1 MKTKF
6 TSGFTLIELL
16 VVIAIIGGLASL
28 LVPNFM
34 AARERARDTQ
44 RKSDLRQIQ
53 NALELYKN
61 DQPAPAYPL
70 DDAFIST
77 NACWSSGGSCTGNI
91 YMKQMPLDPNRTPTN
106 NYFYQRGTD
115 PLLYTLCTCLEN
127 IADTDGLAGSCDSTY
142 VCSSNKHY
150 TLTEP

>member
-1 MKTKF
+1 MKK

-44 RKSDLRQIQ
+44 RKSDLKQIQ

-61 DQPAPAYPL
+61 DQPAPVYPI
-70 DDAFIST
+70 DASFMAT

-91 YMKQMPLDPNRTPTN
+91 YMKQIPLDPNRSAPN
-106 NYFYQRGTD
+106 KYFYQRGTD
-115 PLLYTLCTCLEN
+115 SLTYTLCTCLEN
-127 IADTDGLAGSCDSTY
+127 IADTSAVTGSCDSTY
-142 VCSSNKHY
+142 VCPTNKHY